1 MAVESQPTVEE
12 RRTPLSDLLIVDAD
26 VHVHESPGAL
36 APYCDGPWDVAL
48 RNVAD
53 VPERYLDIPGFSPG
67 GDGTLTARFPTSHE
81 AARMVHT
88 PEQMV
93 AELRRSTSTSRCS
106 SPTTCSSCRCCPRPT
121 TPPPSRAPTT
131 PGSSTSGPRATTR
144 CSAPSSP
151 ARTTPTDA
159 AREIERYAD
168 DPSIVAVYLPCAG
181 LDPLW
186 GHRRYDPIFDAAQNA
201 RLPVLLHSVTVTSPV
216 FPFNN
221 HGFDTEFARHATSHT
236 FAIMAN
242 IVSMVSTGVVVRFPE
257 LKIGVTEAGI
267 SWMPFLCQRLDK
279 EYLERRREVP
289 FLTERPSHYVKRIYV
304 ATQPIEEPERLRDL
318 VTLVELYDGD
328 DTTIYASDWP
338 HHDFDH
344 PMKLNQ
350 VPVQRGAAA
359 QDLRRERARALR
371 DRPHGAPAVTEVV
384 VGRLADFPAGTHKVV
399 QAGGREIGVFNVD
412 GRFYGL
418 PNLCPHQTGPLC
430 EGRAATGTLA
440 ADAGSDWKPRWVM
453 RDEVIACPWH
463 GLEYHVPT
471 GQCLAFPEITLRRY
485 PVEVRGDEVVVTVG
499 GRRR

>member
-1 MAVESQPTVEE
+1 MAVESHPTTQT
-12 RRTPLSDLLIVDAD
+12 RRTPLSELLIVDAD

-93 AELRRSTSTSRCS
+93 AELQAIHIDLAVLFPDHLLKLPVLPQADYAAALARAYNAWLVDQWTSRHDALLGAIVA
-106 SPTTCSSCRCCPRPT
+106 CPQDPD
-121 TPPPSRAPTT
+121 
-131 PGSSTSGPRATTR
+131 
-144 CSAPSSP
+144 
-151 ARTTPTDA
+151 DA

-267 SWMPFLCQRLDK
+267 SWMPFVCQRLDK

-350 VPVQRGAAA
+350 IPFSEEQRRKIFGENALELFGI
-359 QDLRRERARALR
+359 DRTGSRR
-371 DRPHGAPAVTEVV
+371 
-384 VGRLADFPAGTHKVV
+384 
-399 QAGGREIGVFNVD
+399 
-412 GRFYGL
+412 
-418 PNLCPHQTGPLC
+418 
-430 EGRAATGTLA
+430 
-440 ADAGSDWKPRWVM
+440 
-453 RDEVIACPWH
+453 
-463 GLEYHVPT
+463 
-471 GQCLAFPEITLRRY
+471 
-485 PVEVRGDEVVVTVG
+485 
-499 GRRR
+499 

>member
-1 MAVESQPTVEE
+1 MA
-12 RRTPLSDLLIVDAD
+12 RTSLSDLLIVDAD

-81 AARMVHT
+81 GTRMVHT

-93 AELRRSTSTSRCS
+93 AELNEIHIDLAVLFPDHLLKLAVLPQAGYAAALARAYNAWLVDQWTSRHAALLGAIVA
-106 SPTTCSSCRCCPRPT
+106 CPQDPD
-121 TPPPSRAPTT
+121 
-131 PGSSTSGPRATTR
+131 
-144 CSAPSSP
+144 
-151 ARTTPTDA
+151 DA

-201 RLPVLLHSVTVTSPV
+201 GLPVMLHSVTVTSPV

-236 FAIMAN
+236 FAILAN
-242 IVSMVSTGVVVRFPE
+242 LVSMVSTGVVVRYPE
-257 LKIGVTEAGI
+257 LKIAVTEAGI
-267 SWMPFLCQRLDK
+267 SWMPFLLQPARQG
-279 EYLERRREVP
+279 VP
-289 FLTERPSHYVKRIYV
+289 RAPPRGPVPHRAPEPLPQEGLR

-318 VTLVELYDGD
+318 ITLMELYEGE

-344 PMKLNQ
+344 PMKVNQ
-350 VPVQRGAAA
+350 VPFSEAQRRKVFGENALALFGIDRTGA
-359 QDLRRERARALR
+359 RR
-371 DRPHGAPAVTEVV
+371 
-384 VGRLADFPAGTHKVV
+384 
-399 QAGGREIGVFNVD
+399 
-412 GRFYGL
+412 
-418 PNLCPHQTGPLC
+418 
-430 EGRAATGTLA
+430 
-440 ADAGSDWKPRWVM
+440 
-453 RDEVIACPWH
+453 
-463 GLEYHVPT
+463 
-471 GQCLAFPEITLRRY
+471 
-485 PVEVRGDEVVVTVG
+485 
-499 GRRR
+499 